1 MLLQEKRTIK
11 TGKDAIELLNNGKLA
26 GRLEGTTMSELEAD
40 WDDFLV
46 NNLANYLGA

>member
-26 GRLEGTTMSELEAD
+26 GRLGGKKFIPS
-40 WDDFLV
+40 
-46 NNLANYLGA
+46 